1 MEVKMSNSIYLD
13 IDLIEF
19 EKQKKEAI
27 ETAKAN
33 GSENNATFEDLHW
46 DIDSD
51 NTEITEDGKIL
62 ISGTLDKFGYMSIEI
77 TLGLDDIAEIISV
90 YMKKV
95 NKLKTILEATK

>member
-1 MEVKMSNSIYLD
+1 MSNSIYLD
-13 IDLIEF
+13 IDLSEF
-19 EKQKKEAI
+19 EKQKKDAI

-33 GSENNATFEDLHW
+33 GSEDHATFEDIQW
-46 DIDSD
+46 NIDFD
-51 NTEITEDGKIL
+51 NTEINEDGKIY
-62 ISGTLDKFGYMSIEI
+62 ISGSLEKFGYLSIDI

>member
-1 MEVKMSNSIYLD
+1 MSNSVYLD
-13 IDLIEF
+13 IDLKEF
-19 EKQKKEAI
+19 ENQKKEAI

-33 GSENNATFEDLHW
+33 GSDNSAIFEDLRW
-46 DIDSD
+46 NIDSD
-51 NTEITEDGKIL
+51 NTEINEDGKIY
-62 ISGTLDKFGYMSIEI
+62 ISGSLEDFGYLSIDI

>member
-1 MEVKMSNSIYLD
+1 MSNSIYLD

-27 ETAKAN
+27 DTAKAN
-33 GSENNATFEDLHW
+33 GSKNNATFGDLRW
-46 DIDSD
+46 NIDSE
-51 NTEITEDGKIL
+51 NTEINEDGKIY
-62 ISGTLDKFGYMSIEI
+62 ISGTLDKFGYLSVDI

-95 NKLKTILEATK
+95 NKLKTILEATN